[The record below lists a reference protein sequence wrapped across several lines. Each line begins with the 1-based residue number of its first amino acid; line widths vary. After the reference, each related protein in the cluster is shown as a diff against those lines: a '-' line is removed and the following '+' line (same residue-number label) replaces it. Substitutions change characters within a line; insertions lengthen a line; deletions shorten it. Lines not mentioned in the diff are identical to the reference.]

1 MGPELLSPQQF
12 GFKDGRPTRHS
23 DCYALGMV
31 VYEVLTRRIPFH
43 LDADLI
49 AFMHVVEG
57 KRPER
62 PQGVGEAWFT
72 DDVWEVLERCWTQR
86 PESRPSIKDVLQCLG
101 KASRSWTPPPPWVT
115 PGAPATD
122 SPTRNS
128 SDSSIEGSTDE
139 GGVPSPSQVGSS
151 QPSLELPPKGDPDK
165 INTCSST
172 DKFSALCKASN
183 HQDLGAYAKY
193 SKGSDLKESVGITD
207 KVGG

>member
-12 GFKDGRPTRHS
+12 GFKDSRPTRHS

-31 VYEVLTRRIPFH
+31 VYEVLTTRIPFH

-49 AFMHVVEG
+49 VFMHVVEG

-72 DDVWEVLERCWTQR
+72 DDVWEILERCWTQQ

-101 KASRSWTPPPPWVT
+101 KASRSWIPPPPWVT
-115 PGAPATD
+115 AGAPATD
-122 SPTRNS
+122 SPARNS

-139 GGVPSPSQVGSS
+139 NEVSSPSS
-151 QPSLELPPKGDPDK
+151 QPSLELPSKGDPNK
-165 INTCSST
+165 INTCSPLTS
-172 DKFSALCKASN
+172 F
-183 HQDLGAYAKY
+183 QFFAK
-193 SKGSDLKESVGITD
+193 LQITRTS
-207 KVGG
+207 GRIRNIPRGRT